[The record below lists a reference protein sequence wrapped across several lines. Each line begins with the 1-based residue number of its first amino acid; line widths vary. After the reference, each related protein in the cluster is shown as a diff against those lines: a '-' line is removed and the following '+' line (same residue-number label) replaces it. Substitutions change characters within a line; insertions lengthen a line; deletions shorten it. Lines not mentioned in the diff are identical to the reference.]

1 MPYDLHFQSLKP
13 DEALASTKITTFG
26 YEKTLGVSGFQLCIN
41 MWLKIFLTRRGS
53 DPTNLNYGTS
63 FTNLI
68 GSSTSVSD
76 AEDVV
81 RISVD
86 QCNQQLT
93 AIQRKDT
100 SYLAK
105 ERLADARLYRF
116 VPKPSDPGFEAYVEI
131 SNQAG
136 QKIVLNIPDFS

>member
-1 MPYDLHFQSLKP
+1 M
-13 DEALASTKITTFG
+13 
-26 YEKTLGVSGFQLCIN
+26 
-41 MWLKIFLTRRGS
+41 
-53 DPTNLNYGTS
+53 
-63 FTNLI
+63 
-68 GSSTSVSD
+68 SD
-76 AEDVV
+76 AEDIV